1 MKVSTYCLKQQGNLV
16 MKTFAGGEE
25 KINYVFLIL
34 SFKGLFL
41 IIF

>member
-25 KINYVFLIL
+25 KINHVLKYLM
-34 SFKGLFL
+34 FKGLF
-41 IIF
+41 